1 MQKQREEKKDNPRN
15 SLTDMIF
22 EKNILPAVFS
32 RKCLFNFLTVSLDF
46 HPCGH
51 HFRGD
56 ATDII
61 IARPVVVVTRDMAG
75 SGNHRGHPILSLLG
89 REINTHIENE

>member
-32 RKCLFNFLTVSLDF
+32 RKCLLNFLTVSLDF

-61 IARPVVVVTRDMAG
+61 IARPVVVVTRDMEVQETIG
-75 SGNHRGHPILSLLG
+75 GIQFCHF
-89 REINTHIENE
+89 